1 MFRDEFWL
9 CLALTLR
16 WSIGLVITAM
26 AWLSRPYV
34 FRVAVHPCH
43 SRHIIFVYGG
53 KVFIQGARRELSG
66 RKPGMMTL
74 VSLGIV
80 VAFASSPFD
89 SGLSWI

>member
-1 MFRDEFWL
+1 MPGAYLTVVYWSSEVQRWL
-9 CLALTLR
+9 GYLALTF
-16 WSIGLVITAM
+16 
-26 AWLSRPYV
+26 SR
-34 FRVAVHPCH
+34 
-43 SRHIIFVYGG
+43 SRFIPAILGTIIFVYGG

-74 VSLGIV
+74 VSPGIV